1 MFSGSDICTAKGDS
15 VKPAPHTEG
24 PKAPVLPGAF
34 LLVWPL
40 RKKEDSCRNVPF
52 VLFLLVVS
60 LSEDSALICVSSG
73 ADGVRTAL
81 CPRDLKRPG
90 ALAGWGGA
98 SGPGLTRTWMWNP
111 PRGWAKLGTFARCK
125 EFGCQQEPW
134 SSGTLR
140 IITAQRVGKMSKVE
154 LIDDYLQSGKH
165 LFFF

>member
-40 RKKEDSCRNVPF
+40 RKKEDPCRNVPF

-90 ALAGWGGA
+90 ALAGWGGGQRA
-98 SGPGLTRTWMWNP
+98 RADTHVDVEP
-111 PRGWAKLGTFARCK
+111 PERLGKAWHVR
-125 EFGCQQEPW
+125 
-134 SSGTLR
+134 SL
-140 IITAQRVGKMSKVE
+140 
-154 LIDDYLQSGKH
+154 
-165 LFFF
+165 